1 MILTKII
8 PDSLSFDLPPASKKD
23 INQIVKSLN
32 SNKATRPNGTPLK
45 LSTKI
50 ADKYLTSIINHDIS
64 RSHFSGG
71 AKNALVRRIYK
82 KKDKQNK
89 ENYRP
94 VSILNGFP
102 KVYETFIDYT
112 TLPITQ
118 SFLSNFVSAYRKDY
132 SANHVL
138 IRLIENWK
146 KNFHNNK
153 IVGAVFMDLPNAFD
167 CIPHDLLIAKM
178 ETYGFSVFILEAL
191 KTIRKY

>member
-32 SNKATRPNGTPLK
+32 SNKATRPDGTPLK
-45 LSTKI
+45 VSTEI

-82 KKDKQNK
+82 NKDKQNK

-94 VSILNGFP
+94 VSILNGFR

-112 TLPITQ
+112 MLPITQ
-118 SFLSNFVSAYRKDY
+118 FFLSNFVLAYRKHY

-146 KNFHNNK
+146 ENLHNNK
-153 IVGAVFMDLPNAFD
+153 IVGAVFTDLPNAFD
-167 CIPHDLLIAKM
+167 CIPYDLLIPKM
-178 ETYGFSVFILEAL
+178 ETYGFSVLIPEAL